1 MDPLGGIRS
10 QAAQAKGVQ
19 RNVKGQIKMAKAAQ
33 AKAAKLDRKLVL
45 HILLF
50 LLLGVVVGT
59 LSLIPFFG
67 EQNGATPKLVFGG
80 STLLC
85 VLLGV
90 LHEGWLARRAEGDR
104 SFLPELLVSLI
115 TMIFTGAGIWLGHRF
130 LPLLGGDK
138 EGQSAFALIMAP
150 AAIGLLIPHLLLLAF
165 EAAARFG
172 PRRYLLWFY
181 PFDHR
186 EREPLWN
193 KDRIVIAN
201 LHFRRTEHEPQ
212 VTTVNARLPMDAP
225 LGDLIHLFM
234 KDYNENRFPG
244 NPIGDLG
251 YSDGSLGW
259 IFRTRRFLLPS
270 KRRLPW
276 SSRVLDPA
284 LSIAENGIGRDSD
297 IFFHRVITTA
307 DNDE

>member
-19 RNVKGQIKMAKAAQ
+19 RNVKGQLKMAKAAQ
-33 AKAAKLDRKLVL
+33 SKAAKLDRKLVL
-45 HILLF
+45 HMLLF
-50 LLLGVVVGT
+50 LLLGLVVG
-59 LSLIPFFG
+59 SWAFVSFFG
-67 EQNGATPKLVFGG
+67 EERGNVPKLVFGASVLG
-80 STLLC
+80 C
-85 VLLGV
+85 VLLGM
-90 LHEGWLARRAEGDR
+90 LHERWLVRRAEGER
-104 SFLPELLVSLI
+104 SLWPELLITLI
-115 TMIFTGAGIWLGHRF
+115 TMAFTGIGLWLGHHF
-130 LPLLGGDK
+130 FPILLGDP
-138 EGQSAFALIMAP
+138 GQAVFALSMSWS
-150 AAIGLLIPHLLLLAF
+150 AIGLLIPHLVLLAF
-165 EAAARFG
+165 DAASRFE

-181 PFDHR
+181 PFEHR
-186 EREPLWN
+186 EREPIWN

-201 LHFRRTEHEPQ
+201 LHFRRKEHDPE

-225 LGDLIHLFM
+225 LGELVHLFI

-259 IFRTRRFLLPS
+259 VFRTRRFLLPS

-284 LSIAENGIGRDSD
+284 RSIADNGIDRDAD
-297 IFFHRVITTA
+297 IFFHRVLTTA